1 MVRVRVSMS
10 TNPGISDRAI
20 MPPTLKR
27 PMGTLPRPMV
37 APTRMTSPTTED
49 ELQWAYEDDPREIDI
64 EEEVIAW
71 YSSKNID
78 AQTCPPGG

>member
-1 MVRVRVSMS
+1 
-10 TNPGISDRAI
+10 
-20 MPPTLKR
+20 
-27 PMGTLPRPMV
+27 MV
-37 APTRMTSPTTED
+37 AFMRMTSPTTED

-71 YSSKNID
+71 YYSKNID